1 MFFFVHLFTQVT
13 NDIACKNLC
22 EKVRD
27 GVVPTVYV
35 QNVKDKDIIIISNQY
50 LVELSDVNII
60 CKVYN

>member
-1 MFFFVHLFTQVT
+1 MY
-13 NDIACKNLC
+13 